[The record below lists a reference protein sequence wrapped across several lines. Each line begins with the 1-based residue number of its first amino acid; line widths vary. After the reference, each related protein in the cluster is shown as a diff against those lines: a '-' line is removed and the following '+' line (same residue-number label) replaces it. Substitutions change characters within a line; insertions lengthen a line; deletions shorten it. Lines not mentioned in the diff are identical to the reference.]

1 MHAQLGSCVYSELI
15 ECIMNGCA
23 GDDGIVV
30 ADDDSDF
37 DAYENARYMVNQCQN
52 IS

>member
-1 MHAQLGSCVYSELI
+1 
-15 ECIMNGCA
+15 MNGCA

-52 IS
+52 ISWTETGSGRLKLKWPEN